1 MEEWKEYKLGEIASM
16 KYGKLVPKNILSEGS
31 IPIYSGYRYV
41 GYTDKS
47 NCSKDTIIVVA
58 RGVGGTGDVKITK
71 EDCFLTNLSIAVNLD
86 KDICIPYYFYYKYLL
101 NNLKYLDSGS
111 AQSQITIDDL
121 KRLIVK
127 LPNIETQCRIV
138 KKVRVID
145 DKIEVN
151 RRINE
156 QLEELAQALFKS
168 WFVDFEPFKDSEFE
182 ESELGMI
189 PKGWKV
195 GKFTDIVEIKGGGTP
210 KTDIAEYWN
219 GDIPFFTPK
228 DINDVFCIDTE
239 KNITDLGL
247 LKCSSKLYCKN
258 TVFITARGTVGKVCM
273 AGRNMAM
280 NQTCYAL
287 IGKEKY
293 GQHFIYMQTINIVE
307 RMKKKANGAVFSAI
321 TTRDFDSEKIII
333 PSLDVVN
340 DFLIK
345 IEPLYESILHNQ
357 QEIHHLTTLRDT
369 LLPKLMSGEIDV
381 NEVEI

>member
-156 QLEELAQALFKS
+156 QLEELAGALFKS
-168 WFVDFEPFKDSEFE
+168 WFVDFEPFKDGEFVD
-182 ESELGMI
+182 SELGMI

-195 GKFTDIVEIKGGGTP
+195 GTLGELCITNKRTYGAKFANEI
-210 KTDIAEYWN
+210 AYL
-219 GDIPFFTPK
+219 
-228 DINDVFCIDTE
+228 DTGSVT
-239 KNITDLGL
+239 KNQIEGFQILNPEVD
-247 LKCSSKLYCKN
+247 K
-258 TVFITARGTVGKVCM
+258 
-273 AGRNMAM
+273 
-280 NQTCYAL
+280 
-287 IGKEKY
+287 
-293 GQHFIYMQTINIVE
+293 
-307 RMKKKANGAVFSAI
+307 
-321 TTRDFDSEKIII
+321 I
-333 PSLDVVN
+333 PS
-340 DFLIK
+340 
-345 IEPLYESILHNQ
+345 
-357 QEIHHLTTLRDT
+357 
-369 LLPKLMSGEIDV
+369 
-381 NEVEI
+381 